1 MDWSPWVYVEHNIL
15 SFITHRASIPCL
27 LPLLLIK
34 NTMTTLREH
43 PANKAVSNWC
53 ERSTKGDMSGD
64 SSHGAV
70 ALGQTLCAPVLQRQ
84 LVRQNTKATQW
95 GGGKQHCK
103 GNWIWLLHVLTVDS
117 SANLCHGRSQLSMCS
132 SGCAGKSLGNQ
143 VTGWCQ
149 SFPGYSL
156 RTMLATQV
164 ECEHW
169 EIDEGEKREWRGK
182 IREGKTK
189 YMKTEITPLKM
200 AKLVCGFIMR

>member
-1 MDWSPWVYVEHNIL
+1 MWAFYRRWHECRVIPWRCSPW
-15 SFITHRASIPCL
+15 P
-27 LPLLLIK
+27 
-34 NTMTTLREH
+34 
-43 PANKAVSNWC
+43 VSLC
-53 ERSTKGDMSGD
+53 SSLTETACSAKYKGHS
-64 SSHGAV
+64 V
-70 ALGQTLCAPVLQRQ
+70 
-84 LVRQNTKATQW
+84 
-95 GGGKQHCK
+95 GGGQHCK

-117 SANLCHGRSQLSMCS
+117 SANLCHGRSRLSMCS

-156 RTMLATQV
+156 HTMLATQV

-169 EIDEGEKREWRGK
+169 EIDEGEKWEWRDK

-189 YMKTEITPLKM
+189 YRIWRQKEHPSPLKM